1 MKEDSFNK
9 LYNKLNPEQKEA
21 VDTIEGPVMVVAGP
35 GTGKTQ
41 VLTLRIANILQRTDT
56 APENILALT
65 FTEAAAVSMRR
76 RLAEI
81 IGSPAYSVVINT
93 FHGFCNDIIKNYPE
107 YFPRIMNSVN
117 ITEVD
122 QINIIKEFV
131 GYRLKD
137 FLKKIND
144 FKKDGISPKETEQ
157 QNPKIAKIYTKYEL
171 ELKKQKLYDYND
183 MIIEVLRAL
192 KKEKKL
198 LQTLQEQ
205 YHYVL
210 ADEHQDV
217 NKSQNKIIEV
227 LMEFHQNPNIF
238 VVGDEKQAIY
248 RFQGASLENFLFFKN
263 KYPEAKT
270 INLVKNYRSQQ
281 TILDGAQSIFKEKK
295 LFGQSSHAPKK
306 LQLLSF
312 SRPEVEAYFL
322 AQNIKRGIKSGIVPN
337 EITVLYRNN
346 KDAFLYSEFLE
357 KMKVPFAIES
367 DMDILT
373 DPDIKKIT
381 TLLSFIAEPDN
392 FQKLISA
399 LHVDFINRDV
409 LTTYKVAHLANQKK
423 ILALEALKEKIPQIY
438 SKIASWITYS
448 KNLNFTE
455 FFQKLLQESGF
466 LAHILQKKDAADKV
480 NKLNSLF
487 DEIKMLSKS
496 RKNYSLSDF
505 MSYLEALEKHDVLI
519 KKSPAMRLKKNVRLM
534 TAHKS
539 KGQEFEYVHIVGVND
554 GHWGGGFNQSDDDER
569 RLFYV
574 ALTRAKKELNIS
586 YARENE
592 LQKEQLPSRFIKEIN
607 PKFIETQKTE
617 QYEKQF
623 EKNKK
628 IIFTPAPQMN
638 GGVLEKEFTRELFL
652 DRGLSVTALNN
663 FLSCPWKY
671 FYVNLLRIP
680 KAPSPHQIFGIA
692 VHSALKELFLH
703 KNELEKNKE
712 KTFLLDSFE
721 RNLKQ
726 NALSQNDF
734 EELLL
739 KGENSL
745 PVFYENRKNE
755 WSKLTIPELN
765 IKISF
770 APGITLKGQLD
781 KLEFLENNKV
791 NVVDYKTGKAKT
803 RNEIEGLTKNSNGDI
818 KRQLVFYNLLLNKYK
833 SIAGRSKFEMVSGEV
848 DFVEPDEKGRNR
860 KEKFVITPNEITELE
875 SVIKKTAN
883 EITSLS
889 FINKRC
895 LDKKCEWCALR
906 NMMS

>member
-1 MKEDSFNK
+1 
-9 LYNKLNPEQKEA
+9 
-21 VDTIEGPVMVVAGP
+21 MVVAGP

-41 VLTLRIANILQRTDT
+41 VLTLRIANILRLTDT
-56 APENILALT
+56 APENILSLT

-81 IGSPAYSVVINT
+81 IGSPAYSVAINT

-107 YFPRIMNSVN
+107 YFPRITNSVN

-144 FKKDGISPKETEQ
+144 FKKDGVSPKELEKE
-157 QNPKIAKIYTKYEL
+157 NPKIAKIYAKYEL

-210 ADEHQDV
+210 ADEHQDT
-217 NKSQNKIIEV
+217 NNSQNKIIEI
-227 LMEFHQNPNIF
+227 LMDFHQNPNIF

-248 RFQGASLENFLFFKN
+248 RFQGASLENFIFFKN
-263 KYPEAKT
+263 KYSGVKT
-270 INLVKNYRSQQ
+270 INLTKNYRSQQ
-281 TILDGAQSIFKEKK
+281 IILDGAQSIFKETG
-295 LFGQSSHAPKK
+295 LAGQSPHTPQQI
-306 LQLLSF
+306 QLFSF
-312 SRPEVEAYFL
+312 SRPEAEAYFL
-322 AQNIKRGIKSGIVPN
+322 AQNIKSKIKSGVAPH
-337 EITVLYRNN
+337 EIAILYRNN

-357 KMKVPFAIES
+357 KIKIPFAIES
-367 DMDILT
+367 DIDILA
-373 DPDIKKIT
+373 DADIKKIT
-381 TLLSFIAEPDN
+381 TLLASIAEPLN
-392 FQKLISA
+392 SQKINSI
-399 LHVDFINRDV
+399 LHIDFLNKDV
-409 LTTYKVAHLANQKK
+409 LAAYKIAHHANSKK
-423 ILALEALKEKIPQIY
+423 ILALEALKEKEPQTY
-438 SKIASWITYS
+438 SKIASWITFS
-448 KNLNFTE
+448 KNLNFTD

-496 RKNYSLSDF
+496 KKNYSLPDF
-505 MSYLEALEKHDVLI
+505 MSYLDALDKHDVLI

-539 KGQEFEYVHIVGVND
+539 KGQEFEYVYIVGAND

-574 ALTRAKKELNIS
+574 ALTRAKKELKIS
-586 YARENE
+586 YAKENE

-607 PKFIETQKTE
+607 PKFIEAQKTE

-628 IIFTPAPQMN
+628 IIFTPPPQMKGN
-638 GGVLEKEFTRELFL
+638 VLEKEFIRELFL
-652 DRGLSVTALNN
+652 DRGFSVTALNN
-663 FLSCPWKY
+663 FLLCPWKY

-680 KAPSPHQIFGIA
+680 KAPSLHQIFGIA

-703 KNELEKNKE
+703 KDELTKSKE
-712 KTFLLDSFE
+712 KIFLMNSFE

-726 NALSQNDF
+726 NTLSQNDF

-755 WSKLTIPELN
+755 WHTSAIPELN
-765 IKISF
+765 IKIAL
-770 APGITLKGQLD
+770 APDIALKGQLD
-781 KLEFLENNKV
+781 KLEFLKNNTV
-791 NVVDYKTGKAKT
+791 NIVDYKTGKAKT
-803 RNEIEGLTKNSNGDI
+803 RNEIEGKTKNSNGDI

-833 SIAGRSKFEMVSGEV
+833 NGKFKMVSGEI

-860 KEKFVITPNEITELE
+860 KEKFFIEPKEVMELE
-875 SVIKKTAN
+875 NLIKKTVN
-883 EITSLS
+883 EIKNLS
-889 FINKRC
+889 FLNKRC
-895 LDKKCEWCALR
+895 GDNPSTKLGASKCEWCALR
-906 NMMS
+906 NMMI